1 MRATSGRPSLLRTQ
15 LALLVLALLV
25 LLPGC
30 ASTGKQ
36 ASALERAQ
44 YAWTGA
50 VRWND
55 MKAAWQL
62 VDPEYRTA
70 HPLSELDF
78 ARYEQVQVTGYRET
92 AATAGP
98 DEALREIQIGV
109 INRHTM
115 AERTVRYTERWRWDA
130 AAGRWWIVDGLP
142 DLWAGE

>member
-1 MRATSGRPSLLRTQ
+1 MRAFASARRHTIWLL
-15 LALLVLALLV
+15 LALVV

-44 YAWTGA
+44 YAWSGA

-55 MKAAWQL
+55 FETAWQL
-62 VDPEYRTA
+62 VDPEYRAA
-70 HPLSELDF
+70 HPASELDF
-78 ARYEQVQVTGYRET
+78 ARYEQLQVTSYRDT
-92 AATAGP
+92 GSQTGPTDAT
-98 DEALREIQIGV
+98 RQVQIGV

-130 AAGRWWIVDGLP
+130 QAGTWWIVDGLP
-142 DLWAGE
+142 DLWAGQ

>member
-1 MRATSGRPSLLRTQ
+1 MRATSGRPSLFRMQVTL
-15 LALLVLALLV
+15 LIALML

-36 ASALERAQ
+36 GTALERAQ
-44 YAWTGA
+44 YAWSGA

-55 MKAAWQL
+55 MKTAWQL

-70 HPLSELDF
+70 HPASELDF
-78 ARYEQVQVTGYRET
+78 ARYEQVQVTRYRDT
-92 AATAGP
+92 GS
-98 DEALREIQIGV
+98 EASAQEAIREIQIDV

-130 AAGRWWIVDGLP
+130 EAGTWWIVDGLP
-142 DLWAGE
+142 DLWAGQ

>member
-1 MRATSGRPSLLRTQ
+1 MRVSRITGLCL
-15 LALLVLALLV
+15 LALSFAL

-36 ASALERAQ
+36 ATALERAQ
-44 YAWTGA
+44 YAWSAA

-55 MKAAWQL
+55 LRGAWQL
-62 VDPEYRTA
+62 VDPDYRAA
-70 HPLSELDF
+70 HPATELDF
-78 ARYEQVQVTGYRET
+78 ERYAQVQVTGYRE
-92 AATAGP
+92 AGGQAGP
-98 DEALREIQIGV
+98 DEAVREVEIGV

-130 AAGRWWIVDGLP
+130 ATGTWWITDGLP